1 MGTEKTE
8 TLNLRV
14 SAQFK
19 ELLRQAAQA
28 EHRSQTNLL
37 EKLVHDHC
45 AAVGL
50 EPAGAMVLQSTGL
63 AARSEA

>member
-1 MGTEKTE
+1 MSAEKTE

-14 SAQFK
+14 TPRFK
-19 ELLRQAAQA
+19 QLLRDAAAA

-45 AAVGL
+45 ASSQQPSAG
-50 EPAGAMVLQSTGL
+50 PAAL
-63 AARSEA
+63 ARPLHQPR

>member
-1 MGTEKTE
+1 MRSEKTE

-19 ELLRQAAQA
+19 QLLRQAAEA

-45 AAVGL
+45 AASGL
-50 EPAGAMVLQSTGL
+50 VSIASSRAPFVPLE
-63 AARSEA
+63 RSEA

>member
-1 MGTEKTE
+1 MAIEKTE

-19 ELLRQAAQA
+19 RMLRQAAEA

-45 AAVGL
+45 AAIGL
-50 EPAGAMVLQSTGL
+50 VPAGAMALPPTVQ
-63 AARSEA
+63 AARLEA